1 MPKTLTTAIEDLRRD
16 VARWQREIAVLEG
29 HGHFQLSEQLRLWVE
44 EARRI
49 IGNSERPHA

>member
-1 MPKTLTTAIEDLRRD
+1 MPHTLTSAIEDLRRD

-29 HGHFQLSEQLRLWVE
+29 HDHFKLSEQLRLWVE
-44 EARRI
+44 EAGGI